1 MSLGLLLP
9 IGLAALAALLVPLLL
24 HLDRQSESRPT
35 DFAALRW
42 LSARLRPR
50 RQLRLEELW
59 LLLLRLLLVAS
70 VALLFAQPV
79 LFGAQGGR
87 PWMVVAPGVDVGAAR
102 AQVSVPGAEWRWLAA
117 GFPAIESAP
126 AAAPQPLASLLR
138 EIDAT
143 LPVNTAVT
151 VVVPEAVD
159 GLDGER
165 PRLARRVAWR
175 QVSAVGSEAR
185 PSVASDAAL
194 SRQKLA
200 SRPPKLV
207 VRYAAD
213 RAESVRYLRA
223 AAISWQV
230 SATPAD
236 GAAQASPVL
245 SNDAETGAV
254 DAAPL
259 AQPVPADARWLAWLA
274 PGELPPA
281 IRAWI
286 ENGGVALLDERA
298 ALPAGVHGVGRWR
311 DANGDL
317 LASSAALGKGR
328 IVLLNRALLPGTF
341 PSLLASEFPAALRA
355 ALEVPPPPPQR
366 AYSQALKPL
375 PGGPRFPET
384 PQPIDAWLALLA
396 AGLFAFERWF
406 ASSAKRG
413 RAP

>member
-9 IGLAALAALLVPLLL
+9 IGLAALAALLAPLLL

-87 PWMVVAPGVDVGAAR
+87 PWVLVAPGVDAGSAP
-102 AQVSVPGAEWRWLAA
+102 AQVSVPGAEWHWLAV

-126 AAAPQPLASLLR
+126 PAAPQPLASLLR

-151 VVVPEAVD
+151 VVVPETVD

-185 PSVASDAAL
+185 LSVASDAAL
-194 SRQKLA
+194 SGQKLA
-200 SRPPKLV
+200 TRPPQFV
-207 VRYAAD
+207 IRYAAD
-213 RAESVRYLRA
+213 RAASVRYLRA

-245 SNDAETGAV
+245 LKDAETGAV

-259 AQPVPADARWLAWLA
+259 TQPVPADARWLAWLA

-298 ALPAGVHGVGRWR
+298 VLPAGVQPVGSWHEA
-311 DANGDL
+311 DGEL
-317 LASSAALGKGR
+317 LASSAAMGKGR
-328 IVLLNRALLPGTF
+328 VVILGRALLPETF
-341 PSLLASEFPAALRA
+341 PQLLAPEFPAGLRA
-355 ALEVPPPPPQR
+355 ALEPAPSPPQR
-366 AYSQALKPL
+366 AFSQALRPL
-375 PGGPRFPET
+375 PGGPQFPEV
-384 PQPIDAWLALLA
+384 PRLVDSWLALLA
-396 AGLFAFERWF
+396 AALFAIERWF
-406 ASSAKRG
+406 ASSARRG